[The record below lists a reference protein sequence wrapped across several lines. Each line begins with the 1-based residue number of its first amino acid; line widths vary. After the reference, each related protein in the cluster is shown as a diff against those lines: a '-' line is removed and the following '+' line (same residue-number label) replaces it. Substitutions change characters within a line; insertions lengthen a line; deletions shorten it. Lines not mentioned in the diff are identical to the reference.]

1 MKKNLLFAFL
11 CLTLYQTYYSDSG
24 KVRAE
29 NAEPDTL
36 SWTWEVSSTVS
47 TRTKTCTL
55 EFSDNLLVN
64 WGDGVTEWIPDSLSS
79 KPITHVYTVQANY
92 NCMAIG
98 VGLSYFKA
106 DSRRVLNLE
115 TGKAPGLTYLSC
127 TSNQVGSLDL
137 TKNTRLV
144 SLYCGSNNLSALDL
158 SRNVLLQTLTCS
170 DNQLTE
176 LNVSML
182 PALKKVTC
190 HTNPLVRIGIFPSGA
205 LSYLSC
211 SGCNLTAERLD
222 SVFMALPTL
231 GVASAS
237 KNLYVLNNPG
247 SSSCHSEI
255 AAAKNWT
262 LDRVI
267 TKSSFYMPS
276 VYCKSADSIQ
286 ANIYLKNTNPAIA
299 FELDVLVP
307 DGFELD
313 TLRSCLST
321 ARKGE
326 HILSIARMPV
336 SAKVYK
342 IMAYSLKIKDS
353 FSGTDGS
360 LLELYLKAPAEIKTY
375 VLDIQS
381 AMLLDTMTNVMD
393 ISVTDGQ
400 MTVAAASLTGDANG
414 DTKVDVTDVVNLVAW
429 INGRHRAAI
438 DSAAIDI
445 DGNGLWNVA
454 DVTKLVV
461 IISSNG
467 NFARSASLNSL
478 DLEMGTLSL
487 YHAGEVALG
496 NHLFVRQSAD
506 DYSCL
511 ELCLDNTDV
520 VQAFQADVILPEGLS
535 LQTGQFSQKTE
546 RNAGHLLSVSKVAS
560 NRYRLI
566 SYALK
571 PDAAFSGKTGMLVRL
586 PLEGTEAL
594 SDGTYPVIVEQPVL
608 TGMDLSSVT
617 SRSYDAFMKLGDQLK
632 TDDAV
637 IFGSD
642 EKSRLWVH
650 GNGILE
656 LMVWDISGRL
666 LLQKLL
672 NGATSYSVPVRK
684 GVYMVKARSRGGQE
698 LIKKVAVR

>member
-1 MKKNLLFAFL
+1 
-11 CLTLYQTYYSDSG
+11 
-24 KVRAE
+24 
-29 NAEPDTL
+29 
-36 SWTWEVSSTVS
+36 
-47 TRTKTCTL
+47 
-55 EFSDNLLVN
+55 
-64 WGDGVTEWIPDSLSS
+64 
-79 KPITHVYTVQANY
+79 
-92 NCMAIG
+92 
-98 VGLSYFKA
+98 
-106 DSRRVLNLE
+106 
-115 TGKAPGLTYLSC
+115 
-127 TSNQVGSLDL
+127 
-137 TKNTRLV
+137 
-144 SLYCGSNNLSALDL
+144 
-158 SRNVLLQTLTCS
+158 
-170 DNQLTE
+170 
-176 LNVSML
+176 ML

-190 HTNPLVRIGIFPSGA
+190 HTNPLARIVISPSGA

-222 SVFMALPTL
+222 SIFMALPTL
-231 GVASAS
+231 SVVSAS

-276 VYCKSADSIQ
+276 VSCKSADSIQ
-286 ANIYLKNTNPAIA
+286 ANIYLKNTDPAIA

-321 ARKGE
+321 ARKGQ

-353 FSGTDGS
+353 FLGTDGS
-360 LLELYLKAPAEIKTY
+360 VLELYLKAPAEIKTY
-375 VLDIQS
+375 LLDIQS

-400 MTVAAASLTGDANG
+400 MTVAATSLTGDANG
-414 DTKVDVTDVVNLVAW
+414 DAKVDVTDIVNLVAW
-429 INGRHRAAI
+429 INGRRRADV
-438 DSAAIDI
+438 DSTAIDI

-461 IISSNG
+461 IINSNG

-478 DLEMGTLSL
+478 DLDMGTLSL

-506 DYSCL
+506 DSSCL
-511 ELCLDNTDV
+511 ELCLDNTDA

-546 RNAGHLLSVSKVAS
+546 RNAGHLLSVSNVS
-560 NRYRLI
+560 LNRYRLI

-571 PDAAFSGKTGMLVRL
+571 PDAAFSGKTGVLARL
-586 PLEGTEAL
+586 SLEGSDSI
-594 SDGTYPVIVEQPVL
+594 SDGVYPVIVEQPVL
-608 TGMDLSSVT
+608 TGMSLSSVT
-617 SRSYDAFMKLGDQLK
+617 SKSYDALMKLGDQLK
-632 TDDAV
+632 ADETI

-642 EKSRLWVH
+642 EESRLWVH
-650 GNGILE
+650 GNGLLE
-656 LMVWDISGRL
+656 FLVWDISGRL
-666 LLQKLL
+666 LLKKQL
-672 NGATSYSVPVRK
+672 NGANFYSFPVRK
-684 GVYMVKARSRGGQE
+684 GAYMVKARSRGEQE

>member
-1 MKKNLLFAFL
+1 MKKNLLFAFV

-24 KVRAE
+24 KASAD

-79 KPITHVYTVQANY
+79 KLITHVYTVQANY
-92 NCMAIG
+92 SCMAIG

-106 DSRRVLNLE
+106 DSRRILNLE
-115 TGKAPGLTYLSC
+115 TKKAPGLTYLSC
-127 TSNQVGSLDL
+127 TSNQVGLLDL

-144 SLYCGSNNLSALDL
+144 SLYCGSNNLNALDL

-170 DNQLTE
+170 DNQLPE

-190 HTNPLVRIGIFPSGA
+190 HTNPLVRIRIAPSGA

-211 SGCNLTAERLD
+211 SGCNLTAEKLD
-222 SVFMALPTL
+222 SIFMALPML
-231 GVASAS
+231 GAVSAS

-276 VYCKSADSIQ
+276 VSCKSADSIQ
-286 ANIYLKNTNPAIA
+286 ANIYLKNTEPAIA

-313 TLRSCLST
+313 TLRSCLSA
-321 ARKGE
+321 ARKGQ
-326 HILSIARMPV
+326 HVLSITKMPV

-342 IMAYSLKIKDS
+342 IMAYSLQVKDS
-353 FSGTDGS
+353 FLGTDGP
-360 LLELYLKAPAEIKTY
+360 LLELYLKAPAGIKTY
-375 VLDIQS
+375 LLDIQN

-400 MTVAAASLTGDANG
+400 MTVAATSLTGDANG
-414 DTKVDVTDVVNLVAW
+414 DAKVDVTDVVNLVAW
-429 INGRHRAAI
+429 INGRHRVDI
-438 DSAAIDI
+438 DSSAIDI

-461 IISSNG
+461 IINSNG
-467 NFARSASLNSL
+467 TFPRSASLSSL
-478 DLEMGTLSL
+478 DLDLGTLSL
-487 YHAGEVALG
+487 YHVGEVALG

-506 DYSCL
+506 DSSCL
-511 ELCLDNTDV
+511 ELCLDNADE

-535 LQTGQFSQKTE
+535 IQTGQFSQKTE
-546 RNAGHLLSVSKVAS
+546 RSAGHLLSIFNVSL
-560 NRYRLI
+560 NRYRLV

-571 PDAAFSGKTGMLVRL
+571 PDAAFSGKTGVLVRL
-586 PLEGTEAL
+586 SLEGVDEIP
-594 SDGTYPVIVEQPVL
+594 DGAYPVIVEQPVL
-608 TGMDLSSVT
+608 TGMDLRSVT
-617 SRSYDAFMKLGDQLK
+617 SKAYDALMKRGNQLK
-632 TDDAV
+632 ADDAV
-637 IFGSD
+637 VFGADMDSH
-642 EKSRLWVH
+642 LWVR
-650 GNGILE
+650 GNGL
-656 LMVWDISGRL
+656 LDFLVWDISGRL
-666 LLQKLL
+666 LLKKQL
-672 NGATSYSVPVRK
+672 NGANFYSFPVRK
-684 GVYMVKARSRGGQE
+684 GVYMVKARSKGE
-698 LIKKVAVR
+698 EEFIKKVAVR